1 MFIRLIMSSTQLG
14 VPMVGVC
21 CGCFLPVQVMSEEH
35 QTLVKEVREGVGWLE
50 RKLASA
56 EDRTHHRH
64 LHAGLMAEK
73 IPKPVLK
80 PKVR

>member
-1 MFIRLIMSSTQLG
+1 
-14 VPMVGVC
+14 MVGVC
-21 CGCFLPVQVMSEEH
+21 SGHFMSVQVMSEDH
-35 QTLVKEVREGVGWLE
+35 RALVREVREGVQWLE

-73 IPKPVLK
+73 VPKPVLRQK
-80 PKVR
+80 AR

>member
-1 MFIRLIMSSTQLG
+1 MEAHGRG
-14 VPMVGVC
+14 VLWPLLV
-21 CGCFLPVQVMSEEH
+21 VQVMSEEH
-35 QTLVKEVREGVGWLE
+35 RALVKEVREGVGWLE

-64 LHAGLMAEK
+64 LHAHLMAEK

-80 PKVR
+80 PRVQ